1 MKRLLLGRNV
11 VLAELNPFIWRI
23 KANRP
28 LIPII
33 INHAA
38 VVHRAEGHNNCLQK
52 LTASISRKHSICAAN
67 YAAFS
72 LLQLISTSTVAT
84 GPHHE
89 NSEFRFIRIKC
100 LVCESSDE
108 QKKNNEASLCY

>member
-1 MKRLLLGRNV
+1 M
-11 VLAELNPFIWRI
+11 LAELNPFIWRI

-52 LTASISRKHSICAAN
+52 LTASISRKHSICVAN

-108 QKKNNEASLCY
+108 HKQNNEASLCY